1 MEFNCERAS
10 SSRDCKPPAPR
21 PPSKPAKP
29 GSVAVFGVEVAGVE
43 AAAAGVE
50 AFGSA
55 AARLGIPAWSE
66 ISLKVRC
73 SGRFAG
79 FAGVLEV
86 PTPGF
91 LEGLGGFSHPFDLD
105 QDFIVF
111 FTTETR
117 DAAFADFLGFQ
128 DGDAATHAL
137 DLANQHIEAFTFNQI
152 SRGCHL
158 SFPSFRSLLSHRKL
172 LCMKAPAVELYPG

>member
-1 MEFNCERAS
+1 M
-10 SSRDCKPPAPR
+10 
-21 PPSKPAKP
+21 
-29 GSVAVFGVEVAGVE
+29 FGVEVAGVE

-91 LEGLGGFSHPFDLD
+91 LVAFWKDSGGSP
-105 QDFIVF
+105 
-111 FTTETR
+111 TPSTSTR
-117 DAAFADFLGFQ
+117 
-128 DGDAATHAL
+128 
-137 DLANQHIEAFTFNQI
+137 I
-152 SRGCHL
+152 S
-158 SFPSFRSLLSHRKL
+158 
-172 LCMKAPAVELYPG
+172 